1 MFTHSLDTYAE
12 LRLLE
17 PRFATEL
24 YALVDK
30 NRARLRLTLP
40 WVDST
45 RSAADTLAFV
55 RHSLEGF
62 AAGRSVNAGI
72 WLGGKLVGVIGLA
85 IDGDSPVAE
94 LGYWLGQDYEGKGL
108 VTRAS
113 RAMLQHAF
121 LGLGLD
127 RVAIRVAVGNDR
139 GHAIAAR
146 LGFVNEGTAR
156 HGVWVNG
163 VPTDITTYSMLA
175 KEWRG

>member
-1 MFTHSLDTYAE
+1 MFSHSLDTYAE

-17 PRFATEL
+17 PRFSAEL
-24 YALVDK
+24 YSLVDK

-40 WVDST
+40 WVDAT
-45 RSAADTLAFV
+45 RSAADTMVFV
-55 RHSLEGF
+55 RDSLEGF

-85 IDGDSPVAE
+85 IDAESPVAE

-127 RVAIRVAVGNDR
+127 RVAIRVAVGNER
-139 GHAIAAR
+139 GHAIALR
-146 LGFVNEGTAR
+146 LGFLNEGTAR
-156 HGVWVNG
+156 HGMWLNG
-163 VPTDITTYSMLA
+163 VPTDLTTYSLLA